1 MNDTVEKKIA
11 KTTQAGRVALFALF
25 TANTISFVGDVLM
38 FIAIPWFVLQ
48 TTGSVAKTGIAA
60 FFETLPTFISA
71 FLGSALVDRLGYK
84 RMSVVSD
91 TTSCISVALIPL
103 LYHATGLAF
112 WQLLV
117 LVFLA
122 GFFQAPGSTA
132 RSSLVPDLA
141 PLARMPLERANAASD
156 GIRRVSTF
164 IGAPL
169 AGILIAIIGTSN
181 LLWLDAISFAIS
193 AALIGLAVPRPHTIK
208 NFDKQDQ
215 SRGVTLSEAKGL
227 SRWAQR
233 CFASLSMT
241 FLALVVKIHNREAT
255 VHPKAEEGSYLAN
268 VLAGLRFILQNQLIL
283 AIILTVMITNLLDEA
298 FFAVVLPAYVKH
310 FFGSAVI
317 LGVLSSC
324 VGGAA
329 FVSTVTFGA
338 IGHRLPRRPT
348 FALSFM
354 TLSLRFFV
362 FALVPLLPALVIANI
377 ISGLGAGP
385 LNPIMSTVE
394 QEVVPPE
401 MRARVLGTTTAGAY
415 LGIPLGA
422 FLCGYLVQWVGL
434 TASLLVIGTCY
445 LLTTT
450 SLLVNPAL
458 RGMERS

>member
-1 MNDTVEKKIA
+1 MSDTVEQKIA
-11 KTTQAGRVALFALF
+11 GTTQARRVPLFALF

-48 TTGSVAKTGIAA
+48 TTGSVTKTGIAA

-84 RMSVVSD
+84 RMSIVSD

-103 LYHATGLAF
+103 LYHTTGLAF

-141 PLARMPLERANAASD
+141 PLARMPLTRANAAND

-169 AGILIAIIGTSN
+169 AGILIAITGTSN

-193 AALIGLAVPRPHTIK
+193 AALIGLAVPRPHMI
-208 NFDKQDQ
+208 NRGGSVH
-215 SRGVTLSEAKGL
+215 SR
-227 SRWAQR
+227 
-233 CFASLSMT
+233 
-241 FLALVVKIHNREAT
+241 I
-255 VHPKAEEGSYLAN
+255 EEGSYLAN
-268 VLAGLRFILQNQLIL
+268 VLAGLRFIRQNQLIL

-329 FVSTVTFGA
+329 FVSTIIFGA

-348 FALSFM
+348 FSLAFM

-362 FALVPLLPALVIANI
+362 FALVPLLPALIVANI

-401 MRARVLGTTTAGAY
+401 MRARVLGTTMA
-415 LGIPLGA
+415 
-422 FLCGYLVQWVGL
+422 
-434 TASLLVIGTCY
+434 
-445 LLTTT
+445 
-450 SLLVNPAL
+450 
-458 RGMERS
+458 

>member
-1 MNDTVEKKIA
+1 MSDSVEQKIA
-11 KTTQAGRVALFALF
+11 GTTRARRLPLYALF

-141 PLARMPLERANAASD
+141 PLARMPLVRANAASD

-169 AGILIAIIGTSN
+169 AGILIAILGTSN

-193 AALIGLAVPRPHTIK
+193 AALIGLAVPHEPPPQRATIK
-208 NFDKQDQ
+208 VPTQPN
-215 SRGVTLSEAKGL
+215 TTPAPT
-227 SRWAQR
+227 A
-233 CFASLSMT
+233 A
-241 FLALVVKIHNREAT
+241 
-255 VHPKAEEGSYLAN
+255 HPKAEEGSYLAN
-268 VLAGLRFILQNQLIL
+268 VLAGLRFIRQNQLIL

-298 FFAVVLPAYVKH
+298 FFAVALPAYVKH

-329 FVSTVTFGA
+329 FVSTIIFGA

-394 QEVVPPE
+394 QEVVPAE
-401 MRARVLGTTTAGAY
+401 MRARVLGTTMAGAY

-422 FLCGYLVQWVGL
+422 FLCGYLVQWAGL

-458 RGMERS
+458 RGMERG

>member
-1 MNDTVEKKIA
+1 MNNVTRRPREE
-11 KTTQAGRVALFALF
+11 TTQTRRIPLFALF
-25 TANTISFVGDVLM
+25 AANTISLVGDALM
-38 FIAIPWFVLQ
+38 LIAIPWFVLQ
-48 TTGSVAKTGIAA
+48 TTNSVTKTGITA

-84 RMSVVSD
+84 HMSVVSD
-91 TTSCISVALIPL
+91 ITSCISMALIPL
-103 LYHATGLAF
+103 LYDTIGLAF

-156 GIRRVSTF
+156 GIRRVSIF

-169 AGILIAIIGTSN
+169 AGILIAILGTSN

-193 AALIGLAVPRPHTIK
+193 AALIGLAVPR
-208 NFDKQDQ
+208 
-215 SRGVTLSEAKGL
+215 LSA
-227 SRWAQR
+227 AQR
-233 CFASLSMT
+233 
-241 FLALVVKIHNREAT
+241 KEG
-255 VHPKAEEGSYLAN
+255 EGSYLTD
-268 VLAGLRFILQNQLIL
+268 VLTGLRFIRQNQLIM
-283 AIILTVMITNLLDEA
+283 AIIFTVMITNLLDEA
-298 FFAVVLPAYVKH
+298 FFTVALPAYVKH

-317 LGVLSSC
+317 LGVFSSC

-329 FVSTVTFGA
+329 FVSTIIFGA
-338 IGHRLPRRPT
+338 IGHRLPRRLT
-348 FALSFM
+348 FALGFM

-362 FALVPLLPALVIANI
+362 FALVPFLPVLIIANI

-401 MRARVLGTTTAGAY
+401 MRARVFGTTTAGAY
-415 LGIPLGA
+415 IAIPLGA
-422 FLCGYLVQWVGL
+422 FFCGYLIQWAGIL
-434 TASLLVIGTCY
+434 PSLFVLGVCY

-458 RGMERS
+458 KDMTRRPEEAAR

>member
-1 MNDTVEKKIA
+1 MNDTVEQKISE
-11 KTTQAGRVALFALF
+11 TTQARRVPLFALF

-48 TTGSVAKTGIAA
+48 TTGSVTKTGIAA

-103 LYHATGLAF
+103 LYHTTGLAF

-169 AGILIAIIGTSN
+169 AGILIAILGTSN

-193 AALIGLAVPRPHTIK
+193 AALIGLAVPRHHTISRAPAI
-208 NFDKQDQ
+208 NRGDVLDK
-215 SRGVTLSEAKGL
+215 S
-227 SRWAQR
+227 
-233 CFASLSMT
+233 
-241 FLALVVKIHNREAT
+241 ALYTA
-255 VHPKAEEGSYLAN
+255 HPKAEEGSYLAN
-268 VLAGLRFILQNQLIL
+268 VLAGLRFIRQNQLIL

-329 FVSTVTFGA
+329 FVSTVIFGA

-348 FALSFM
+348 FALAFM

-362 FALVPLLPALVIANI
+362 FALVPLLPALIIANV

-422 FLCGYLVQWVGL
+422 FLCGYLVQWAGL

-458 RGMERS
+458 RGMERG

>member
-1 MNDTVEKKIA
+1 MNNVARQPGEE
-11 KTTQAGRVALFALF
+11 TTQTRRIPLFALF
-25 TANTISFVGDVLM
+25 AANTISFVGDALM
-38 FIAIPWFVLQ
+38 LIAIPWFVLQ
-48 TTGSVAKTGIAA
+48 TTSSVTKTGIAA
-60 FFETLPTFISA
+60 FFETVPTFISA

-84 RMSVVSD
+84 HMSVVSD
-91 TTSCISVALIPL
+91 ITSCISVALIPL
-103 LYHATGLAF
+103 FYSTIGLAF

-117 LVFLA
+117 LVLLV

-141 PLARMPLERANAASD
+141 PLASMPLERANAASD
-156 GIRRVSTF
+156 GMRRVSLF

-169 AGILIAIIGTSN
+169 AGILIAVLGTSN

-193 AALIGLAVPRPHTIK
+193 AALIGLAVPRR
-208 NFDKQDQ
+208 
-215 SRGVTLSEAKGL
+215 SA
-227 SRWAQR
+227 A
-233 CFASLSMT
+233 
-241 FLALVVKIHNREAT
+241 
-255 VHPKAEEGSYLAN
+255 HPKEGKGSYLTD
-268 VLAGLRFILQNQLIL
+268 VLTGLCFIRQNQLIL

-298 FFAVVLPAYVKH
+298 FFAVALPAYVKH

-317 LGVLSSC
+317 VGVLSSC

-329 FVSTVTFGA
+329 LVSTIIFGT
-338 IGHRLPRRPT
+338 IGHRLPLRFT
-348 FALSFM
+348 FALGFM

-362 FALVPLLPALVIANI
+362 FALVPFLPVLLIANI

-401 MRARVLGTTTAGAY
+401 MRARVFGTTTAGAY
-415 LGIPLGA
+415 IGMPLGA
-422 FLCGYLVQWVGL
+422 LLCGYLIQWAGIL
-434 TASLLVIGTCY
+434 PSLFVLGVCY

-458 RGMERS
+458 KEMARHPEEATR

>member
-1 MNDTVEKKIA
+1 MSDSVEQKIA
-11 KTTQAGRVALFALF
+11 GTTRARRLPLYALF

-141 PLARMPLERANAASD
+141 PLARMPLVRANAASD

-169 AGILIAIIGTSN
+169 AGILIAILGTSN

-193 AALIGLAVPRPHTIK
+193 AALIGLAVPRPPAI
-208 NFDKQDQ
+208 NPGDVLDK
-215 SRGVTLSEAKGL
+215 S
-227 SRWAQR
+227 
-233 CFASLSMT
+233 
-241 FLALVVKIHNREAT
+241 ALYTA
-255 VHPKAEEGSYLAN
+255 HPKAEEGS
-268 VLAGLRFILQNQLIL
+268 
-283 AIILTVMITNLLDEA
+283 
-298 FFAVVLPAYVKH
+298 
-310 FFGSAVI
+310 
-317 LGVLSSC
+317 
-324 VGGAA
+324 
-329 FVSTVTFGA
+329 
-338 IGHRLPRRPT
+338 
-348 FALSFM
+348 
-354 TLSLRFFV
+354 
-362 FALVPLLPALVIANI
+362 
-377 ISGLGAGP
+377 
-385 LNPIMSTVE
+385 
-394 QEVVPPE
+394 
-401 MRARVLGTTTAGAY
+401 
-415 LGIPLGA
+415 
-422 FLCGYLVQWVGL
+422 
-434 TASLLVIGTCY
+434 
-445 LLTTT
+445 
-450 SLLVNPAL
+450 
-458 RGMERS
+458 

>member
-1 MNDTVEKKIA
+1 MNDTVEQKIA
-11 KTTQAGRVALFALF
+11 ETTQARRVPLFALF

-38 FIAIPWFVLQ
+38 LIAIPWFVLQ
-48 TTGSVAKTGIAA
+48 TTGSVTKTGIAA

-84 RMSVVSD
+84 RMSIVSD
-91 TTSCISVALIPL
+91 MTSCISVALIPL
-103 LYHATGLAF
+103 LYHTTGLAF

-169 AGILIAIIGTSN
+169 AGILIAILGTSN

-193 AALIGLAVPRPHTIK
+193 AVLIGLAVPRSPTI
-208 NFDKQDQ
+208 N
-215 SRGVTLSEAKGL
+215 RG
-227 SRWAQR
+227 
-233 CFASLSMT
+233 
-241 FLALVVKIHNREAT
+241 AT

-268 VLAGLRFILQNQLIL
+268 VLVGLRFIRQNQLIL

-298 FFAVVLPAYVKH
+298 FFAVALPAYVKH
-310 FFGSAVI
+310 FFGNPVI

-329 FVSTVTFGA
+329 FVSTIIFGA

-348 FALSFM
+348 FALAFM

-362 FALVPLLPALVIANI
+362 FALVPLLPALIIANI

-385 LNPIMSTVE
+385 LNPIISTVE

-422 FLCGYLVQWVGL
+422 FLCGYLVQWAGL